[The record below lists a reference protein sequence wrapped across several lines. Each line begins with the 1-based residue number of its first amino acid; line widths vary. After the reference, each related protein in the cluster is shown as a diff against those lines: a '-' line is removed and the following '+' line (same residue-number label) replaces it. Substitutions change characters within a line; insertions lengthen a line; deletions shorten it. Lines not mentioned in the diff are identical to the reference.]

1 MTYTLHVHLN
11 ASILTHTHTVLY
23 IYTYYMYIQVREL
36 TYMLLTSIL
45 QTPFGWA
52 KVAGDTHTRTLL
64 TDILKVRSDSLQN
77 RDAVG
82 VEGEEESY
90 ELRLLEGVRTL
101 LTSEPPPVTPYMN
114 TAMVCVPSPP

>member
-1 MTYTLHVHLN
+1 MNTVPY
-11 ASILTHTHTVLY
+11 THTILST
-23 IYTYYMYIQVREL
+23 YMYVHIQVREL
-36 TYMLLTSIL
+36 TYMLLTSVL
-45 QTPFGWA
+45 QTPFGWG
-52 KVAGDTHTRTLL
+52 KVAVDTHTRTLL
-64 TDILKVRSDSLQN
+64 TDILKVRGESLQN

-101 LTSEPPPVTPYMN
+101 LMSEPPPVTMN